1 MGAGKGYG
9 GVHSTRHRASKSVFH
24 EDASLKKA
32 QQQSLYAT
40 SDKNTTDT
48 AALHGS
54 STRPGGGAATLA
66 EIFEELDLSED
77 VGGKRRAQVS
87 R

>member
-1 MGAGKGYG
+1 MGAGKGHG

-24 EDASLKKA
+24 EDASFKKS
-32 QQQSLYAT
+32 QQQSFYAT

-48 AALHGS
+48 AAMHGS
-54 STRPGGGAATLA
+54 STRPGGPATLA

-77 VGGKRRAQVS
+77 AGGKRRAQVS